1 MREPEAALAD
11 PARDEVM
18 GAIGAAYG
26 IAITA
31 PPARLGGAVNR
42 VFRVATDRRSVV
54 VRVHRDRVT
63 PVRLAA
69 VHGVQARLREAGLPV
84 PRVLTARDGASW
96 IEVDGCTVEVLADLG
111 MGHEIDTWADAAAT
125 FGALGRFHGA
135 TRAIDVRSLPPPVNP
150 CYAEPDEALAL
161 LARGEAGFGAHAG
174 EPGFGEAAAARA
186 NASVLAQ
193 RLRASRHSYEGMLPE
208 TVIHG
213 DFVGRNV
220 PLAEGRVIAILD
232 FDRLAVRERV
242 WDVAYTL
249 MAALSRL
256 LPDWRAGRGGGL
268 GNEDLA
274 AVATLLAG
282 YDAASGWPLTAAE
295 RRALPFE
302 MARTP
307 LYPIATAGDEA
318 GAVGD
323 TLLCA
328 PHLPVATWLVDNAG
342 EVAAAFEGGKR

>member
-1 MREPEAALAD
+1 MDKVMEAVAD
-11 PARDEVM
+11 
-18 GAIGAAYG
+18 AYG
-26 IAITA
+26 LAIDA
-31 PPARLGGAVNR
+31 PPVRLGGAVNR
-42 VFRVATDRRSVV
+42 LFRVATAGGDVV

-63 PVRLAA
+63 HQRLAV
-69 VHGVQARLREAGLPV
+69 VHRVQARLREGGLPV
-84 PRVLTARDGASW
+84 PSVLTTRDGASW
-96 IEVDGCTVEVLADLG
+96 LEVDGQLVEVLADMG
-111 MGHEIDTWADAAAT
+111 EGHEIDSWADAAAT
-125 FGALGRFHGA
+125 LAELGRFHGV
-135 TRAIDVRSLPPPVNP
+135 TRGIDAGGLPPPVNP
-150 CYAEPDEALAL
+150 CYATADEALAL
-161 LARGEAGFGAHAG
+161 LARGEAGFRAHAG

-186 NASVLAQ
+186 SAAVLAR
-193 RLRASRHSYEGMLPE
+193 RLQVFRRAYEGALPE

-256 LPDWRAGRGGGL
+256 LPDWRARLRHGL
-268 GNEDLA
+268 GAGDLA

-307 LYPIATAGDEA
+307 LYPIVTADADED
-318 GAVGD
+318 AVGEV
-323 TLLCA
+323 LRIA
-328 PHLPVATWLVDNAG
+328 PHLPVARWLVDQA
-342 EVAAAFEGGKR
+342 EDVAAAFRVPG